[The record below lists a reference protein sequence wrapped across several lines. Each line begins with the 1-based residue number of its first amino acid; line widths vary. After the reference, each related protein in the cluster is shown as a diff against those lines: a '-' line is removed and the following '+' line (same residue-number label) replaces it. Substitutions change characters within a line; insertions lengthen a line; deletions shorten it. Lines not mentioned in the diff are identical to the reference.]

1 MSTLDFDN
9 SVAVVIGIDSYDHG
23 ISPLR
28 TAVADARAI
37 AQTFLKDHRYSVIS
51 LLNEQAQLANL
62 RTLITETL
70 PTHLSPKSRLILYFA
85 GHGIAHN
92 GDNGPEGY
100 LIPQDAKASDLR
112 SYLPMVELHDA
123 LTALPCRHFLAIFD
137 CCFAGAFRWS
147 STRAARVVPQVMHKE
162 RFDRFRK
169 EPAWQVISSA
179 SYNQTAMDAM
189 ALKDTREDT
198 RGSIGRNN
206 PKSTH
211 TQHSPFAAAL
221 LDALAG
227 AADTSPPAKNGKPA
241 GDGVLTATE
250 LYLYL
255 RDTVEPL
262 TEENAQRQTPEI
274 CALRKHRQGEFIFL
288 TPGHRLNLPPA
299 PRLNKKNNPYLG
311 LNAFDTSDA
320 DLYYGRQTLT
330 GDLTQFVKAN
340 ALTIVIG
347 PSGTGKSS
355 LVRAGLLPKLK
366 ADPEQTWEILPVM
379 RPGESPLK
387 ALAKALLSLKSG
399 TTKVRQIEA
408 LSAEL
413 YETPEALI
421 DIVLSWKKEN
431 PQKQLLLVI
440 DQFEEVI
447 TLCQQEGVKQQFL
460 ELLRLATSTDKRLGS
475 IVITLRADFEPPF
488 LETALQPS
496 WMASRFI
503 VPPMSRDDLR
513 QVIEQP
519 ALKRVLYF
527 EPPTLIN
534 RLLDEVVQ
542 TPGALPLLSFTL
554 SELYLRYLERRSD
567 NRALTEE
574 DYEALGGI
582 AGSLTQRAT
591 QEYERLVQL
600 DPKYEK
606 TVRNIVLRMVSLE
619 GGELA
624 RRRVPEA
631 ELVYVSKAENQR
643 VQTAL
648 KALIEARLLVKG
660 QTTVGEPYVEPA
672 HDALVRGW
680 AQLLRWQ
687 RKAQEEMLLKQPLD
701 LAVAAWKSDQ
711 GSLWN
716 KDRRLGL
723 LQGVLE
729 SDKTWLNRAESEF
742 VKQSIRLKRRNKWQL
757 IGGVATLV
765 VASLAVG
772 ITMTA
777 LRRIAQI
784 QEEEAT
790 LKEKSAR
797 ASSWVSTGQAVEGL
811 MLSLATLEQSRENK
825 KYNISV
831 QNDARKSIHNTVRLA
846 RESNILLGHTE
857 SIQAIAVAPNND
869 YIVSAGKDR
878 SLKLWDLETGKLLTN
893 RKEAHDSTIY
903 DVAISPNGKYLASV
917 GNDSV
922 LRIWEIS
929 KSKGKAKLVE
939 NPRYEIGKERT
950 KGLINAVDFD
960 PTNSQRL
967 DSQRLVSAGTDR
979 ALRLWNVETGEQII
993 EITGAHDSSVQ
1004 DVAFSPD
1011 GKALVS
1017 GSDDKTIKVWDVDTD
1032 AIDAREG
1039 LPRMAHKDV
1048 VFSVAF
1054 NSKGDRIVS
1063 SSADRSVRIW
1073 NANPD
1078 APANDPFI
1086 EDPLQGH
1093 DGKVYSAIFSADD
1106 RTIMSTGSDRTIRFW
1121 DVKTGRITSTIP
1133 EAHSSLIW
1141 DLALVEN
1148 DGQQL
1153 ISSGSDN
1160 ALRVWDIANDRP
1172 GQPRMSPHQKDI
1184 LAIAV
1189 SPDGKYVVSAGEDR
1203 KLSLWDVQTQSF
1215 IWEEEDAHSTPI
1227 QSVAFSPTESK
1238 FVSAG
1243 NDGKLKFWDVSAD
1256 KDDNDKVKF
1265 CRIIIDKQPCSTLP
1279 QVSDESS
1286 IGKIYSVA
1294 FSPDGDVVA
1303 SGGGDG
1309 KIRLWD
1315 AKTQEQTIDE
1325 WEALDEPIFAV
1336 AFSPPDGRYIAS
1348 ASGDNTVAIWD
1359 ATTGERKQRPGGRNK
1374 DGHNKDVWTI
1384 AFSPDGQHLASGS
1397 IDRTIRLWNIET
1409 GEEVGKLD
1417 GHTNN
1422 IASLAWNGTKLASA
1436 SFDRTV
1442 RLWDTA
1448 NINNVRP
1455 DEPLVRPDG
1464 PPLIGHTQNVWAV
1477 QFMPDGKSLI
1487 SGSGDLSLRWW
1498 PSEWSAWQSMAC
1510 DRLETHPLF
1519 ISPRS
1524 IENVGSEIIEIA
1536 EESKD
1541 ACNSSSE

>member
-169 EPAWQVISSA
+169 DPAWQVISSA

-189 ALKDTREDT
+189 ALKDTREDS

-330 GDLTQFVKAN
+330 EELIQFVKAN
-340 ALTIVIG
+340 ALTIVLG

-399 TTKVRQIEA
+399 TTKIRQIEA

-413 YETPEALI
+413 YETPEVLI

-440 DQFEEVI
+440 DQFEEVV
-447 TLCQQEGVKQQFL
+447 TLCQQEEVKQQFL
-460 ELLRLATSTDKRLGS
+460 ELLRLATSTDERLGS
-475 IVITLRADFEPPF
+475 IVITLRADFEPQF

-496 WMASRFI
+496 WMASRFV

-554 SELYLRYLERRSD
+554 SELYLHYLERRSD

-600 DPKYEK
+600 DPKYEQ
-606 TVRNIVLRMVSLE
+606 TVRNIMLRMVSLE

-631 ELVYVSKAENQR
+631 ELVYASKAENQR

-701 LAVAAWKSDQ
+701 LAVAAWKSEQ

-723 LQGVLE
+723 LQGILE

-757 IGGVATLV
+757 IGGVATLI

-772 ITMTA
+772 VTMTA
-777 LRRIAQI
+777 LRGTAQI
-784 QEEEAT
+784 QEAEAT

-825 KYNISV
+825 KYDDSV
-831 QNDARKSIHNTVRLA
+831 WDDARKSIRNTVRLA
-846 RESNILLGHTE
+846 HESNILLGHTE
-857 SIQAIAVAPNND
+857 SVQAIAVAPNSR

-878 SLKLWDLETGKLLTN
+878 SLRLWDLEAGKPPTT

-903 DVAISPNGKYLASV
+903 DVAISPDGKYLASV
-917 GNDSV
+917 GNDAV

-929 KSKGKAKLVE
+929 ESDDGKAKLIKG
-939 NPRYEIGKERT
+939 PRYEFKKEHT
-950 KGLINAVDFD
+950 GSINAVDFD
-960 PTNSQRL
+960 PN
-967 DSQRLVSAGTDR
+967 DSQRLVSAGDDKT
-979 ALRLWNVETGEQII
+979 LRLWNVETGKQIV
-993 EITGAHDSSVQ
+993 EIKDAHYNSIQ
-1004 DVAFSPD
+1004 AVAFSRD
-1011 GKALVS
+1011 GNALVS
-1017 GSDDKTIKVWDVDTD
+1017 GSVDNTIKVWKVGNTS
-1032 AIDAREG
+1032 IDARQG
-1039 LPRMAHKDV
+1039 LSKMAHNDA

-1054 NSKGDRIVS
+1054 NSRGDRIVS
-1063 SSADRSVRIW
+1063 GSADRSVRIW
-1073 NANPD
+1073 D
-1078 APANDPFI
+1078 ADNGEAVG
-1086 EDPLQGH
+1086 DPLKGH
-1093 DGKVYSAIFSADD
+1093 GGKVYAAIFSTDD
-1106 RTIMSTGSDRTIRFW
+1106 TIVSTGSDRTIRFW
-1121 DVKTGRITSTIP
+1121 DVETGRAISTIP
-1133 EAHSSLIW
+1133 EAHSGLIW
-1141 DLALVEN
+1141 DLALIGN
-1148 DGQQL
+1148 NQQL
-1153 ISSGSDN
+1153 ISSGSDK

-1172 GQPRMSPHQKDI
+1172 LGQPRMSPHQKDI

-1203 KLSLWDVQTQSF
+1203 KLSLWDIQTQSF

-1265 CRIIIDKQPCSTLP
+1265 CRIIIDEQPCSTLP

-1359 ATTGERKQRPGGRNK
+1359 ATTGERKQRPSGHNK

-1384 AFSPDGQHLASGS
+1384 AFSPNGQHLASGS

-1477 QFMPDGKSLI
+1477 QFMPDGKSLV
-1487 SGSGDLSLRWW
+1487 SGSADLSLRWW
-1498 PSEWSAWQSMAC
+1498 PSELSTWQSMAC
-1510 DRLETHPLF
+1510 DRLETHPF
-1519 ISPRS
+1519 FVSPQS
-1524 IENVGSEIIEIA
+1524 IENADSDIIKIA
-1536 EESKD
+1536 EKSKD
-1541 ACNSSSE
+1541 ACSSSK